1 MVPPAS
7 SRGYQLT
14 ILHTLQVAND
24 DRRSNA
30 PPKQPPVERPQAAVG
45 RTPPKQPPVERRV
58 TPARGLLSVPCR
70 QRAQMGT
77 AFTRSPIA

>member
-1 MVPPAS
+1 MTTAG
-7 SRGYQLT
+7 RT
-14 ILHTLQVAND
+14 
-24 DRRSNA
+24 
-30 PPKQPPVERPQAAVG
+30 PPKQPSVER
-45 RTPPKQPPVERRV
+45 PPKQPPVERRV

>member
-1 MVPPAS
+1 MVSCSPLQGG
-7 SRGYQLT
+7 GYQLT

-24 DRRSNA
+24 GHRSNA
-30 PPKQPPVERPQAAVG
+30 
-45 RTPPKQPPVERRV
+45 PKQPPVERRV

-70 QRAQMGT
+70 QRAQLGT